1 MNNHGRI
8 FKSCLTYDEDNDT
21 SPGDSPRMS
30 TVVLRRA
37 LSIKELKDTSW
48 LSSSLIDLVIARFAR
63 FYNTVSF
70 MSIDFV
76 VLSLST
82 MKKNELEQATD
93 IRGEK
98 LNYNNPKKPIV
109 FVYNS
114 RNIHWNLIRV
124 IRYPKPELQ
133 LFEPMGK
140 PSNRHE
146 GLSFRHMPKSV
157 IDWLDICSPLSDKKS
172 WITVSISAITR
183 QQQFTTFDCGVACLL
198 YAEKCGQG
206 QSKEDIN
213 EFTTQD
219 DITDYRRTLQDYT
232 KKISNEI

>member
-1 MNNHGRI
+1 M
-8 FKSCLTYDEDNDT
+8 TT
-21 SPGDSPRMS
+21 A
-30 TVVLRRA
+30 VLRKA

-63 FYNTVSF
+63 FYKTVSF

-82 MKKNELEQATD
+82 MKKSELEQATD
-93 IRGEK
+93 IRGNK
-98 LNYNNPKKPIV
+98 VNYNDPKKPIV

-114 RNIHWNLIRV
+114 KNIHWNLIRV

-146 GLSFRHMPKSV
+146 GLSFRHMPRSV
-157 IDWLDICSPLSDKKS
+157 IDWLDICCPLNDKKS

-206 QSKEDIN
+206 QNKEDIN
-213 EFTTQD
+213 EFTTQE
-219 DITDYRRTLQDYT
+219 DITDYRRTLQVYT
-232 KKISNEI
+232 RKISDEY

>member
-76 VLSLST
+76 VL
-82 MKKNELEQATD
+82 
-93 IRGEK
+93 
-98 LNYNNPKKPIV
+98 
-109 FVYNS
+109 
-114 RNIHWNLIRV
+114 
-124 IRYPKPELQ
+124 
-133 LFEPMGK
+133 
-140 PSNRHE
+140 
-146 GLSFRHMPKSV
+146 
-157 IDWLDICSPLSDKKS
+157 
-172 WITVSISAITR
+172 
-183 QQQFTTFDCGVACLL
+183 
-198 YAEKCGQG
+198 
-206 QSKEDIN
+206 
-213 EFTTQD
+213 
-219 DITDYRRTLQDYT
+219 
-232 KKISNEI
+232 